1 VEIIGV
7 ASRDDVAAMEEFVAR
22 HDFDDVAHIADTE
35 GRIWAQFGVVAQP
48 AWVFVDGETGA
59 TERVLGE
66 LPVDDLRVRIEALAG

>member
-1 VEIIGV
+1 
-7 ASRDDVAAMEEFVAR
+7 MEEFVAR

>member
-1 VEIIGV
+1 M
-7 ASRDDVAAMEEFVAR
+7 ASRDDVTAMEEFVAR

-35 GRIWAQFGVVAQP
+35 GQVWAQFGVVAQP

-66 LPVDDLRVRIEALAG
+66 LPVDDLRMRIEALAG